1 MPLLRSRL
9 VQGGLCRHLYP
20 TPPKK
25 IQEEQSVNDVGEP
38 RDVIAASMPL
48 LPRRD
53 KQLGVTI
60 PTRRGRGRRGRAIR
74 LRCLRAPLHRSRPWD
89 NTVLGPPA
97 AAGVLC
103 SSAPDRG
110 ATGVGVRGGA
120 TARVPALPAS
130 SPAAGAGEGQGCLSA
145 HWRPENQRFGGGINP
160 ETRLRDD
167 GINQAATSIRRRRR
181 GAAAR
186 RPGDT
191 MRYPALAMLLAELG
205 RARGAPLPLAPV
217 VEGVGAAVEGVVPAE
232 SPEVDV
238 AVLVGRS
245 PVGQIERPRSSI
257 RRPRAED
264 GGGGGREVCSVEE
277 PRPSPSSCPSA
288 MGGGGEAEGRR
299 ADEGARVGRMAWG
312 GRQAIERPAAA
323 AGARWR
329 GRRTEVHRFRFW
341 MENGGGRAEER
352 ERIMAAPSSLCAG
365 SPAQVEGRRWGRRM
379 RRGGGVQ
386 RWEGAG
392 GGEGKRGRKFD
403 QKKFFTSFFLGV
415 ETR

>member
-264 GGGGGREVCSVEE
+264 GGGGGGRCALSRSPVRRHRRARPPWEVEARRKADARMREPVSDAWLGEEGRRSSVRQRRRAHGGE
-277 PRPSPSSCPSA
+277 
-288 MGGGGEAEGRR
+288 GGGQRFTGLGFGWRTGEAERKKGR
-299 ADEGARVGRMAWG
+299 G
-312 GRQAIERPAAA
+312 
-323 AGARWR
+323 
-329 GRRTEVHRFRFW
+329 
-341 MENGGGRAEER
+341 
-352 ERIMAAPSSLCAG
+352 
-365 SPAQVEGRRWGRRM
+365 
-379 RRGGGVQ
+379 
-386 RWEGAG
+386 
-392 GGEGKRGRKFD
+392 
-403 QKKFFTSFFLGV
+403 
-415 ETR
+415 